1 MWAAPGGRKETEARK
16 AQGETE
22 QVTLSERRQGQKK
35 ESQAAKS
42 GAAAPERP
50 RQV

>member
-22 QVTLSERRQGQKK
+22 QVALSERRQGQ
-35 ESQAAKS
+35 KS